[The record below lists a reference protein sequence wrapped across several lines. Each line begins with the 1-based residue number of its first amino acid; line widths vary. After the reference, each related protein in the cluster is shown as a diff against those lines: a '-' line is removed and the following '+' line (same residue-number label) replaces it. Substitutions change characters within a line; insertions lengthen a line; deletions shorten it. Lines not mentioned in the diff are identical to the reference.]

1 MIKSKRIDKSGK
13 VEIKMAKIISFDIW
27 DTIIKRKCHPEEIKL
42 ATARYII
49 LKYENKLK
57 EKYKNI
63 YEILKKRDEI
73 EAEECKKNKENG
85 FDDECRILDV
95 FKILEKEI
103 FEENIEIEEELLK
116 EEIDQ
121 EKRVIYI
128 NPEILPIFEKYK
140 DLKMYCISDF
150 YMSSDNLEELLDY
163 LNLPIKIEKIYS
175 SADYLL
181 NKRTGNLYKKAEE
194 ELGIKP
200 EEHIHVGDNVYS
212 DIEMAN
218 SLGIETIKTTKQEF
232 NFVPEK
238 GRRFEFDLSTIKKEE
253 KTKEEKLF
261 NTGVDLAPLLYFFGY
276 SIVEYAIKNKIDKV
290 YYATREGETFI
301 KIHEII
307 KENNPFGVNLPESE
321 IIEVSRM
328 GTFSASLKEMSI
340 MELLRLWS
348 QYREQSMKALFK
360 TLAIDIKPYQKYMDK
375 YNIDIEEKIL
385 CPWFDIR
392 VQELFQDKKFVE
404 SVNKELKVKK
414 EELLEYFEKSKNMVN
429 DEKDM
434 FMVDIGWRGTI
445 QDNLAH
451 IFTNKKIGGYYLTL
465 YDYYNLQP
473 KNTYKISYLNDKNI
487 RDNEV
492 ASMITLLEWIYNPGT
507 GSVIEYKQGEA
518 LRRAKTEETDIVK
531 KYIKPMQEGMFEAAK
546 VINEYM
552 KYHPYEAEETKE
564 YVYNLIRKTKE
575 NPSKELIEA
584 YYSMVFNDTFGTAE
598 YVEKDDKL
606 TALQKL
612 NIFKCRDMLRKES
625 WKEAFIVYNDIEYMN
640 ALTGAK
646 SFARK
651 ILGKSK

>member
-1 MIKSKRIDKSGK
+1 
-13 VEIKMAKIISFDIW
+13 MAKIISFDIW
-27 DTIIKRKCHPEEIKL
+27 DTIIRRKCHPEEIKL
-42 ATARYII
+42 ATARYIV

-63 YEILKKRDEI
+63 YEILNKRDEI
-73 EAEECKKNKENG
+73 EANECKKNKENG
-85 FDDECRILDV
+85 FDEECRILDV

-103 FEENIEIEEELLK
+103 FEENLNIEEELLK
-116 EEIDQ
+116 EEIEQ
-121 EKRVIYI
+121 EKKVIYI

-150 YMSSDNLEELLDY
+150 YMSADNLKELLDY
-163 LNLPIKIEKIYS
+163 LNLPVKIEKIYS

-200 EEHIHVGDNVYS
+200 EEHIHVGDNQYS

-218 SLGIETIKTTKQEF
+218 SLGIVTLKTTKQEF

-238 GRRFEFDLSTIKKEE
+238 ARKFEFDLSKVKREG

-261 NTGVDLAPLLYFFGY
+261 NTGVELAPLLYFFGY

-301 KIHEII
+301 KMHDII
-307 KENNPFGVNLPESE
+307 KENNPFGVELPESD

-328 GTFSASLKEMSI
+328 ATFSASLKEFSI
-340 MELLRLWS
+340 PELLRLWS
-348 QYREQSMKALFK
+348 QYRVQSMKALFK
-360 TLAIDIKPYQKYMDK
+360 TMAIDIENYKSYLGKYDLNPDE
-375 YNIDIEEKIL
+375 NIVD
-385 CPWFDIR
+385 PWFDLR
-392 VQELFQDKKFVE
+392 VQNLCADKEFTDKIQLELDRKRK
-404 SVNKELKVKK
+404 
-414 EELLEYFEKSKNMVN
+414 ELLEYFENKKKIKN
-429 DEKDM
+429 DEKEM

-465 YDYYNLQP
+465 YDFYNLQP
-473 KNTYKISYLNDKNI
+473 KNTYKISYLDDKNI

-507 GSVIEYKQGEA
+507 GSVVEYKQGEA
-518 LRRAKTEETDIVK
+518 IRRAKEEETDIVK
-531 KYIKPMQEGMFEAAK
+531 KYIKPMQEGMIEGAK
-546 VINEYM
+546 IINEYM
-552 KYHPYEAEETKE
+552 KYHPYEAEETKG
-564 YVYNLIRKTKE
+564 YVYDLIRRTKT

-606 TALQKL
+606 TTMQKL
-612 NIFKCRDMLRKES
+612 NIFKCRDMLRKEP

-646 SFARK
+646 SLARK
-651 ILGKSK
+651 VLGKSK